1 MSSALAVSTETNSAI
16 AKLNTAHDGMMDY
29 ILQNPGASLREI
41 AGHFGYTIPWVCRVV
56 NSDIFQARLAE
67 RRKDIEGLIA
77 SDIPAQLKATA
88 GLAIEKIQEVLAK
101 TEDPDT
107 IIDAF
112 DKVMHRA
119 GYAPKATVPALGAGG
134 VVNQQNNFFVV
145 SKEDLQE
152 MRGNVHSLPGPAP
165 QVATP
170 IEGTATREPES
181 IPSPTT

>member
-1 MSSALAVSTETNSAI
+1 MSEAL

-41 AGHFGYTIPWVCRVV
+41 SGHFGYTIPWVCRVV
-56 NSDIFQARLAE
+56 NSDIFQSRLAE

-119 GYAPKATVPALGAGG
+119 GYAPKAAAPGIGAGATL
-134 VVNQQNNFFVV
+134 NQQNNYFVV
-145 SKEDLQE
+145 SKEDLQQ

-165 QVATP
+165 QVEAPVEALPLELEP
-170 IEGTATREPES
+170 IPGAA
-181 IPSPTT
+181 